1 MRDFKG
7 MKRQRGRNNRGGT
20 GSGGKPQQ
28 HNANRAFDSNGPEG
42 VKVRGAAQ
50 GVYEKYQ
57 QLARDATSSGDRVL
71 AENYLQHA
79 EHYFRVLRAIQPNRP
94 VSDIIGKDA
103 YSAYEIDFEA
113 EPEEQPETPEPTQ
126 AEAAADGEG
135 GEGFQGQG
143 GEQRRDRFEN
153 RPRED
158 RQRDDRPRDDRQ
170 RDDRPRDNNNQGR
183 DRFDGQNNQGGQG
196 QGQSRRDR
204 WRDRDDRPRDDNRPR
219 DDRPREDRPRDDRP
233 RDERPRDDRPREDR
247 PRDERPREDRP
258 REERAPRE
266 DRFREERPRED
277 RVREERPAPVEAVE
291 AAPTE
296 ARRERPRRERAPR
309 DRDPMAVIEPQA
321 TPLTSEAPSSPL
333 LRSQDGDVS
342 HAPAFL
348 GRKSPRAA
356 APVEATP
363 VAPATAEGEAPAKPK
378 RRRAPRSFEGA
389 APESEEA

>member
-7 MKRQRGRNNRGGT
+7 MKRQRGRNNRGGA

-113 EPEEQPETPEPTQ
+113 EPEEQTETPEAAQT
-126 AEAAADGEG
+126 EAPADGEG
-135 GEGFQGQG
+135 GE

-153 RPRED
+153 RPRDD
-158 RQRDDRPRDDRQ
+158 RPRDGQRDDRPRDGQ
-170 RDDRPRDNNNQGR
+170 RDNNQNR
-183 DRFDGQNNQGGQG
+183 DRFDGQPG

-204 WRDRDDRPRDDNRPR
+204 WRDRDDRPRDGQRDDRPRDDRPRDDRPRDDRPRDDRPR

-233 RDERPRDDRPREDR
+233 R
-247 PRDERPREDRP
+247 
-258 REERAPRE
+258 EERAPRE
-266 DRFREERPRED
+266 DRFRDERPRED
-277 RVREERPAPVEAVE
+277 RVREDRPAPVEAVE
-291 AAPTE
+291 QPQGE
-296 ARRERPRRERAPR
+296 GRRERPRRERAPR

-321 TPLTSEAPSSPL
+321 TPLTSEAPASPL
-333 LRSQDGDVS
+333 LRGQDGDVS

-348 GRKSPRAA
+348 GRKSPRAESAVDTGPVSTSSVLA
-356 APVEATP
+356 ADAEA
-363 VAPATAEGEAPAKPK
+363 APAKPK

>member
-7 MKRQRGRNNRGGT
+7 MKRQRGRNNRGGA

-50 GVYEKYQ
+50 SVYEKYQ

-113 EPEEQPETPEPTQ
+113 EPEEQSETPEAAQ
-126 AEAAADGEG
+126 AEAPADGG
-135 GEGFQGQG
+135 DGEGQG

-153 RPRED
+153 RPR
-158 RQRDDRPRDDRQ
+158 DDRPRDGQ
-170 RDDRPRDNNNQGR
+170 RDDRPRDNNQNR
-183 DRFDGQNNQGGQG
+183 DRFEGQQGQG

-204 WRDRDDRPRDDNRPR
+204 WRDRDDRPRDGQRDGQRDDRPR
-219 DDRPREDRPRDDRP
+219 DDRPRDERPREDRPRDDRP
-233 RDERPRDDRPREDR
+233 RD
-247 PRDERPREDRP
+247 DRP

-266 DRFREERPRED
+266 DRFRDDRPRED
-277 RVREERPAPVEAVE
+277 RPREERVREERPAAVE
-291 AAPTE
+291 ATE
-296 ARRERPRRERAPR
+296 AAPSEGRRERPRRERAPR

-321 TPLTSEAPSSPL
+321 TPLTSEAPASPL
-333 LRSQDGDVS
+333 LRGQDGDVS

-348 GRKSPRAA
+348 GRKSTRSEAPAEA
-356 APVEATP
+356 APV
-363 VAPATAEGEAPAKPK
+363 APTADEGEAPAKPK
-378 RRRAPRSFEGA
+378 RRRAPRSFESATPG
-389 APESEEA
+389 SEEA